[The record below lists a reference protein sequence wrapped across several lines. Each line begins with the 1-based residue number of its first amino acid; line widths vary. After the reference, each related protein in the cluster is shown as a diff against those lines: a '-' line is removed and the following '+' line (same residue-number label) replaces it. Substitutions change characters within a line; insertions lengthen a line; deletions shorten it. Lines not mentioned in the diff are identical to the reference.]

1 MALLHVHCA
10 WHRPRPCISK
20 CVFFQTC
27 LSKLSFG
34 DYFLAP
40 AFIAHLGLLYEAIL
54 CVYMKDIILA
64 SGCSGAIDL
73 AISVLTNRGQNILL
87 PRPGFSLYR
96 TLAVSLGI
104 EVRYYNL
111 IVR

>member
-1 MALLHVHCA
+1 V
-10 WHRPRPCISK
+10 
-20 CVFFQTC
+20 
-27 LSKLSFG
+27 SF
-34 DYFLAP
+34 
-40 AFIAHLGLLYEAIL
+40 
-54 CVYMKDIILA
+54 CRVKDIILA

-111 IVR
+111 IVSLSSKRFAHLQ